1 MEEIYFKKI
10 NELRKNLKKLQ
21 KALKVKLTLSGRKL
35 TIEGESLD
43 EYEAVRVLDAMNFG
57 FSAQKSLQL
66 IESDMD
72 FRIVHI
78 KDFTRKKNFE
88 EIKSRLIGSKGQTKR
103 IIEDISGCDIIIKD
117 YTIGILGPSESI
129 EAAVTATSNIIKGS
143 KQTNM
148 YKYLVRIKKER
159 KEEGLGL
166 KE

>member
-88 EIKSRLIGSKGQTKR
+88 EIKSRLIGSKGQTKKNYR
-103 IIEDISGCDIIIKD
+103 RYFGMR
-117 YTIGILGPSESI
+117 Y
-129 EAAVTATSNIIKGS
+129 N
-143 KQTNM
+143 N
-148 YKYLVRIKKER
+148 
-159 KEEGLGL
+159 
-166 KE
+166 